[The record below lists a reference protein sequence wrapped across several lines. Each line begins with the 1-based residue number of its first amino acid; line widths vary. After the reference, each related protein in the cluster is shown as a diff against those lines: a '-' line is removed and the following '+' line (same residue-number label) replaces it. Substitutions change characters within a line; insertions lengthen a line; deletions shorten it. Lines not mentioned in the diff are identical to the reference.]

1 MHIAN
6 RDPGEESKL
15 SDFLTGADMPK
26 MEPGTGDPITFHELL
41 DRQMKLDATAN
52 MTCGAVGD
60 FALEEMFMPHL
71 PPAFVH

>member
-1 MHIAN
+1 
-6 RDPGEESKL
+6 
-15 SDFLTGADMPK
+15 MPK